1 MELVRTV
8 SELRRRL
15 RTVRQAGASLG
26 LVPTMGA
33 FHEGHLALM
42 RRARA
47 ENDRVVVS
55 LFVNPTQFGPGED
68 FHRYPRNLERDC
80 TLAAGTGIDWLF
92 CPSGEEIYPVGD
104 D

>member
-1 MELVRTV
+1 MERVPAV
-8 SELRRRL
+8 AALRERVQAARR
-15 RTVRQAGASLG
+15 AGESIG

-33 FHEGHLALM
+33 FHEGHVALM

-68 FHRYPRNLERDC
+68 FARYPRNLERDLG
-80 TLAAGTGIDWLF
+80 LAAGTGVDRQLI
-92 CPSGEEIYPVGD
+92 SPV
-104 D
+104 